1 MASGGQQGDTSQDQA
16 GATTGGSEGAPT
28 SFYQQE
34 PMSQQVPLYY
44 QPSRAPTY
52 QQPATF
58 TLNGQTY
65 FNPYVSNTPAPQA
78 PAPQARVSD
87 LLTRTQQYNKGYAD
101 QLAAAQAEM
110 QARAQAAIEAKAKA
124 DAEAKAKAEA
134 EAQLARRF
142 GLFRAAPQTTP
153 TMDFS

>member
-1 MASGGQQGDTSQDQA
+1 MASGGQQGDTSQDQT
-16 GATTGGSEGAPT
+16 GATTVGSEGAPT
-28 SFYQQE
+28 SFYQQD
-34 PMSQQVPLYY
+34 PSYGQQVPLYY

-124 DAEAKAKAEA
+124 EAAAINPF
-134 EAQLARRF
+134 RRF
-142 GLFRAAPQTTP
+142 GLFR
-153 TMDFS
+153 MGSSE